1 MQTTC
6 ASNRSVKI
14 AYPGLSLLIQGYP
27 CRNCISLV
35 ILAYTEI
42 SLSETKMGV
51 LTDEA
56 KEGLSQLSVGALGD
70 GACAF
75 CILGLDLPDDSAGWI
90 LSVCHE
96 FRKRI
101 LVLDV
106 DHWSQAL
113 MREISLHQQILSF
126 VSLLAWTGQQLV
138 QGVCYCMAVFRVRA
152 NCSNSLRGLIE
163 NIERKYKQD
172 LQHIWLPLQLHRPF
186 RDTPQQGRHTVGRDS

>member
-1 MQTTC
+1 MC
-6 ASNRSVKI
+6 
-14 AYPGLSLLIQGYP
+14 
-27 CRNCISLV
+27 
-35 ILAYTEI
+35 
-42 SLSETKMGV
+42 V

-56 KEGLSQLSVGALGD
+56 KEGLSQLSVSALGD

-75 CILGLDLPDDSAGWI
+75 CILGLDLPDDRAGWI

-106 DHWSQAL
+106 DHGSQAL

-172 LQHIWLPLQLHRPF
+172 LQHIWLPLQLHLPF
-186 RDTPQQGRHTVGRDS
+186 RDTPQQGRHTAGRDS